1 MHAAYDHARKND
13 VDAKLYYDKD
23 DNHYVT
29 LGVVDLKSLPKAA
42 DTADTNGFYFIFN
55 KLGINDG
62 NGIITAIPVY
72 IDTILVSDSRGIS
85 SEDADNSPSV

>member
-1 MHAAYDHARKND
+1 MHAAYDHARKNA

-55 KLGINDG
+55 EPGINDG
-62 NGIITAIPVY
+62 NGIITPIPVH
-72 IDTILVSDSRGIS
+72 IPPILVSYSRRI
-85 SEDADNSPSV
+85 PSAHAY